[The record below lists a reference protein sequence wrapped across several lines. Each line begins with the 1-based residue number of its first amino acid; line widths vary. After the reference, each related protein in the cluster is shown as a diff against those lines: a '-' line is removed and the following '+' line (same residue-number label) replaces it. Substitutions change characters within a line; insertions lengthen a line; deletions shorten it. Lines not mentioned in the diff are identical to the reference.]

1 MNIEICLLFLPRRCC
16 HCSGVPAYRLT
27 FSTNGRDQTS
37 SCSRSGNKTLASIS
51 SSKKNIYHN
60 FFTAMMCTVHSFH
73 FNFSFGG
80 NIYHDTIF
88 SRQDIIIKN
97 YLVYVA
103 VYEPYLATLLF
114 NPCTNHIANIAIVLN
129 ISMGNLRAVTPSL
142 TVTAELSW
150 LHNSKITPALHRP
163 GARQCYDNCPHCARI
178 VDCMQRSHCSGFKC
192 GVLSSNFAEI
202 RGPAAAV
209 LQN

>member
-1 MNIEICLLFLPRRCC
+1 MSPPLLSFL
-16 HCSGVPAYRLT
+16 
-27 FSTNGRDQTS
+27 
-37 SCSRSGNKTLASIS
+37 
-51 SSKKNIYHN
+51 
-60 FFTAMMCTVHSFH
+60 
-73 FNFSFGG
+73 
-80 NIYHDTIF
+80 
-88 SRQDIIIKN
+88 
-97 YLVYVA
+97 
-103 VYEPYLATLLF
+103 

-150 LHNSKITPALHRP
+150 LHNGKRTPALHRP

-178 VDCMQRSHCSGFKC
+178 VDCVQRSHCSGFKC

-209 LQN
+209 LQNQELNVKSSPGQQQQQRPRNRVEWGDILRKLHSAA